1 MGIVATQ
8 SFKNIIS
15 TYLGFFIGA
24 INTLFLY
31 TEFLSDEYY
40 GMVGYMLSLAYVIM
54 PLMAFGVHNTLVKFY
69 SSFKTRVSLN
79 SFLTLMLF
87 LPIAIIIPLVLV
99 NYICYDAIGDFL
111 IGDFQSNKNT
121 MIKNYL
127 WHTVIVA
134 IALAYFEVFFAW
146 TKVHM
151 QTVFGNFMKEV
162 FHRVGTMMLL
172 FSLYFEVIDVEQF
185 MIGLV
190 AVYVLRMLVMKFYAF
205 SIKLPVIIFKR
216 VTNLSPIL
224 KYSFLI
230 IIAGSIATV
239 LLDIDKV
246 MLGHYIPIEQ
256 IAYYNVAIFIAAV
269 IAVPQRSMHQI
280 LLPLSAK
287 YLNERDI
294 DSLKDLYK
302 RSSLNLFIVSGF
314 IFLLIVLNINQ
325 LYNII
330 PEEFN
335 GGLFVVFIISVA
347 KLYDAILGS
356 NNAILFNSD
365 YYRMVLFFGVILVIV
380 MVFLNIVFIP
390 LYGINGAALA
400 TFLAIFL
407 YNSIKLYFV
416 YRKFKMLPF
425 SANTLKIAGCITL
438 GVVLFYFWD
447 FSFHPIINII
457 LKTAI
462 ITILYGLVIYAFK
475 FSENITELIDRIIK
489 RK

>member
-1 MGIVATQ
+1 MGIVASQ
-8 SFKNIIS
+8 SFKNVVS
-15 TYLGFFIGA
+15 TYLGFLIGA

-54 PLMAFGVHNTLVKFY
+54 PIMAFGVHNTLVKFY
-69 SSFKTRVSLN
+69 TSFKTRVSLN

-87 LPIAIIIPLVLV
+87 LPLLIIFPLIIITHFS
-99 NYICYDAIGDFL
+99 YEIIGEFL
-111 IGDFQSNKNT
+111 SIKNSI
-121 MIKNYL
+121 IKNYL
-127 WHTVIVA
+127 WHTLVIA

-162 FHRVGTMMLL
+162 FHRVGTMILL
-172 FSLYFEVIDVEQF
+172 FCLYFEVVDVEQF

-190 AVYVLRMLVMKFYAF
+190 VVYVLRMLVMKFYAF

-216 VTNLSPIL
+216 VANLSPIL

-239 LLDIDKV
+239 LLDVDKV
-246 MLGHYIPIEQ
+246 MLGHYISIEQ

-287 YLNERDI
+287 YLNEKSF

-380 MVFLNIVFIP
+380 MVFLNIIFIP

-400 TFLAIFL
+400 TFLAVFL
-407 YNSIKLYFV
+407 YNSIKLFFV

-425 SANTLKIAGCITL
+425 SANTLKIAGCIVL

-447 FSFHPIINII
+447 FSFHPILNII
-457 LKTAI
+457 LKSAL
-462 ITILYGLVIYAFK
+462 ITILYGLAIYIFK
-475 FSENITELIDRIIK
+475 FSENITELIDKVLK
-489 RK
+489 R

>member
-1 MGIVATQ
+1 MGIVASQ

-15 TYLGFFIGA
+15 TYLGFLIGA

-87 LPIAIIIPLVLV
+87 LPLAIIFPLTV
-99 NYICYDAIGDFL
+99 ITHFCYEMIGEFL
-111 IGDFQSNKNT
+111 S
-121 MIKNYL
+121 IKNSIITKYI
-127 WHTVIVA
+127 WHTIFIA
-134 IALAYFEVFFAW
+134 IALAYFEIFFAW
-146 TKVHM
+146 TKVQM

-162 FHRVGTMMLL
+162 FHRVGTMVLL
-172 FSLYFEVIDVEQF
+172 FCLYFKVVDVEQF

-190 AVYVLRMLVMKFYAF
+190 AVYVLRMIVMLLYAF
-205 SIKLPVIIFKR
+205 SMKLPIITFKK
-216 VTNLSPIL
+216 VNGLSAIV

-230 IIAGSIATV
+230 IIAGSIATI

-246 MLGHYIPIEQ
+246 MLGYYIPIEQ

-287 YLNERDI
+287 CLNEKDF

-335 GGLFVVFIISVA
+335 GGIFVVFIISVA

-380 MVFLNIVFIP
+380 MIFLNIFFIP

-407 YNSIKLYFV
+407 YNTIKLVFV
-416 YRKFKMLPF
+416 YKKFNMLPF
-425 SANTLKIAGCITL
+425 SANTFKIGLCITL
-438 GVVLFYFWD
+438 VIVLFYFWD
-447 FSFHPIINII
+447 FSFHPIVNII
-457 LKTAI
+457 LKSGLIA
-462 ITILYGLVIYAFK
+462 ILYGVVIYLFK
-475 FSENITELIDRIIK
+475 FSENITELIDKVLK
-489 RK
+489 R